1 MEEYFTCCGYSQLPP
16 SLSQEGER
24 RPLAPAQDHL
34 HPLDGRSST
43 LHIRCIQDDDA
54 HGDVDNDSDDSFLIP
69 QLLQAEGAIL
79 PVQCIG

>member
-1 MEEYFTCCGYSQLPP
+1 MPP
-16 SLSQEGER
+16 SLSLEGER
-24 RPLAPAQDHL
+24 HPLAPAQDHL

-54 HGDVDNDSDDSFLIP
+54 HGDVDNDGDDSFLIP

-79 PVQCIG
+79 PVK

>member
-34 HPLDGRSST
+34 FNPLDGRSST

-54 HGDVDNDSDDSFLIP
+54 HGDVDNDVDDSFLIP

-79 PVQCIG
+79 PV